1 MQEEIWKDVIG
12 YEGLY
17 KVSNLGRVKSL
28 SRLKESRNYNGKYS
42 FNTKE
47 IILSPGKDGGG
58 YLRCALTDSNH
69 VRKTHKV
76 HRLVAY
82 AFLNLKNVQVVN
94 HIDFNRANNNV
105 NNLECC
111 TSKENTQYSRDNNRY
126 PKMKQSENHKCI
138 LKEANSIKVICLDT
152 NVVYDSISDA
162 AKELGYKKS
171 TLIHYLI
178 GSRKNK
184 TSLRYLTQEK
194 N

>member
-1 MQEEIWKDVIG
+1 MQEEVWKDVKG

-17 KVSNLGRVKSL
+17 QVSSLGRVKSL
-28 SRLKESRNYNGKYS
+28 SRLKESRNTHGKYS
-42 FNTKE
+42 FKTRE
-47 IILSPGKDGGG
+47 IILRPGTDSGG
-58 YLRCALTDSNH
+58 YLRCALTDYNG

-76 HRLVAY
+76 HRVVAY
-82 AFLNLKNVQVVN
+82 AFLNLKNEQVVN
-94 HIDFNRANNNV
+94 HIDFNRDNNNV

-111 TSKENTQYSRDNNRY
+111 TSKENTRHSRDNNRY
-126 PKMKQSENHKCI
+126 PKMKQSKKHKSI
-138 LKEANSIKVICLDT
+138 LKEVNSKKVICLDT
-152 NVVYDSISDA
+152 NIIYDSISDA

-184 TSLRYLTQEK
+184 TSLRYLKQEK